1 MIRDFDRKV
10 AMLLVRVKLW
20 RADPGLFRTVEIHPR
35 KGTRWL
41 LNMMKRRQVLDAA
54 HHAPCCQANHWHG
67 QRLVF
72 QGCNCGAVP
81 RGVGSNDGR

>member
-1 MIRDFDRKV
+1 
-10 AMLLVRVKLW
+10 
-20 RADPGLFRTVEIHPR
+20 
-35 KGTRWL
+35 
-41 LNMMKRRQVLDAA
+41 MKRRQVLDAA

-81 RGVGSNDGR
+81 RGVGGNDGR